1 MKRKGLLSS
10 FLILSSCF
18 ALIACSA
25 DKTDSSKEETKE
37 KKIDP
42 FDHSK
47 KYTVTGMT
55 FRFGDPPP
63 ASSPGLDMINEKF
76 NVDYQPQIIPQAD
89 YLEKSSAVVA
99 SGDMPDMIGFQA
111 ADNRFYQWA
120 KEGAF
125 LPLDDYLKE
134 YKTLGAIPDYV
145 YSSFKVNGK
154 IYGIPRYSQPY
165 PLTPIIRKDWLD
177 NLGLKVPTN
186 YKELEEVAIAF
197 TKNDPD
203 KNGQNDTYG
212 LAIGQNINPDFNLG
226 AYWDS
231 TAWYHKNKDGEYIPG
246 IISKGRKEVVQF
258 MADLY
263 KEGAMTKDF
272 AVLNWTDT
280 NGEFYKG
287 KAGIF
292 VGGVS
297 GMSEDYLNG
306 LLKIN
311 PEAKFVALEPFQA
324 PDKSKG
330 FTRGSGYS
338 GILALNA
345 KLEKDPAKIYR
356 TLEMV
361 DFGKQYYP
369 SDQKNPQNK
378 DFDFYW
384 GKEGTG
390 YNMVDNAPVRVPTFS
405 TAGLAPST
413 YFLDNLEQVPTDAK
427 LSYADAYKTP
437 AMKELTTNLQT
448 MFEANK
454 MYINPSNGVISET
467 NSTKGAELT
476 QYLINEQSK
485 MIAGQRPISEWDQMV
500 DEYLAKGGANVIKEI
515 NQGIKD
521 KGYKD
526 KQWTK

>member
-1 MKRKGLLSS
+1 MKKKNVVTS
-10 FLILSSCF
+10 FLILILCF
-18 ALIACSA
+18 VLIACSSNKTEGDTTSKD
-25 DKTDSSKEETKE
+25 DKKV
-37 KKIDP
+37 DP
-42 FDHSK
+42 FDHSE
-47 KYTVTGMT
+47 KYTITGMT

-63 ASSPGLDMINEKF
+63 ATSPGLDLINEKF

-89 YLEKSSAVVA
+89 YIEKSSAAVA
-99 SGDMPDMIGFQA
+99 AGDMPDMIGFQA
-111 ADNRFYQWA
+111 SDTRFYQWA

-134 YKTLGAIPDYV
+134 YETLGGIPDYV
-145 YSSFKVNGK
+145 YSAFKVDGK
-154 IYGIPRYSQPY
+154 VYGIPRYSQPY

-177 NLGLKVPTN
+177 NLGLEVPTS
-186 YKELEEVAIAF
+186 YEELEEVAIAF

-226 AYWDS
+226 AYWDAN
-231 TAWYHKNKDGEYIPG
+231 AWYHKNKDGEYIPG
-246 IISKGRKEVVQF
+246 IISEGRKEVVQF
-258 MADLY
+258 LADLY
-263 KEGAMTKDF
+263 KEDAMTKDF

-292 VGGVS
+292 VGGVA

-306 LLKIN
+306 LMQIN
-311 PEAKFVALEPFQA
+311 PEAKFIALPPFEA

-345 KLEKDPAKIYR
+345 KLADDPAKIYR
-356 TLEMV
+356 ALEMI
-361 DFGKQYYP
+361 DFGKQFYP
-369 SDQKNPQNK
+369 ADQKNPENE
-378 DFDFYW
+378 DFDFMY
-384 GKEGTG
+384 GKAGTG
-390 YNMVDNAPVRVPTFS
+390 YNMVNNAPVRVPEFS
-405 TAGLAPST
+405 TAGFAPST

-427 LSYADAYKTP
+427 ISYADAYKTP
-437 AMKELTTNLQT
+437 AMKELTTTLQT

-454 MYINPSNGVISET
+454 MYINPSIGVISET
-467 NSTKGAELT
+467 NSQKGAELT
-476 QYLINEQSK
+476 QFLINEQSK
-485 MIAGQRPISEWDQMV
+485 MIAGQRPISDWDKLV
-500 DEYLAKGGANVIKEI
+500 DEYMQRGGKDVIKEV
-515 NQGIKD
+515 NQGIKG

-526 KQWTK
+526 RQWE